1 MLGIN
6 FKENYIFNQFSGQ
19 CLSDQGQII
28 VVRVAFTT
36 TGPKCLNLFFLLLS
50 PLKCSFIFLCHT
62 FGRTPL
68 NVTQSSA
75 VMHDSHQGRRPM
87 LSLACSTHES
97 GYNEPT
103 TPSSPRAQHH
113 DAWDFA
119 RASWEWNLP
128 SSQSHITQCAHN
140 YANKRLGKMFTH
152 IHIRQQFSFCIYS
165 QTPLIS
171 HQVPPGHNLL
181 FSYQTSFMSLV
192 VAGT

>member
-1 MLGIN
+1 MFVRSRPN
-6 FKENYIFNQFSGQ
+6 HSGTS
-19 CLSDQGQII
+19 CFYNHWTKVLKF
-28 VVRVAFTT
+28 V
-36 TGPKCLNLFFLLLS
+36 LLLS

-119 RASWEWNLP
+119 RASWECNLP

-152 IHIRQQFSFCIYS
+152 IHIRQQFSFCIYL

-171 HQVPPGHNLL
+171 HQLPPGHNLL
-181 FSYQTSFMSLV
+181 FSY
-192 VAGT
+192 